1 MSRQEEEFE
10 PIGDEPEQYVP
21 AVFAHSAAEAEF
33 YRDLLKDHEIP
44 AVLGTEDEVADAE
57 RPIISR
63 GVPVLVPD
71 AFLEEA
77 SEVIADREDLDEYD
91 DELEDE
97 DDEDEEEELE
107 LADDT
112 EDDED
117 LDDEEEDEDEEEEEN
132 DEDEDEE
139 DEFVDD
145 EEEEEED
152 DEEEGAKEEGDEEEE
167 EKDEEEV

>member
-10 PIGDEPEQYVP
+10 PIGDEPVTYVP

-44 AVLGTEDEVADAE
+44 AILGTEDEVADAE

-91 DELEDE
+91 DEIE
-97 DDEDEEEELE
+97 
-107 LADDT
+107 
-112 EDDED
+112 
-117 LDDEEEDEDEEEEEN
+117 EEEDEDEEEELGIVDDTEE
-132 DEDEDEE
+132 DEDLDEEEDEEEDEEDEEDEDEE
-139 DEFVDD
+139 DEFTDEEDEEDEEPEEEVEEEED
-145 EEEEEED
+145 EEEEEEKG
-152 DEEEGAKEEGDEEEE
+152 EEEA
-167 EKDEEEV
+167 

>member
-97 DDEDEEEELE
+97 DDEDEEDELE
-107 LADDT
+107 LDDDT
-112 EDDED
+112 EEDEED
-117 LDDEEEDEDEEEEEN
+117 EEDEEEDEEEE
-132 DEDEDEE
+132 DDDE
-139 DEFVDD
+139 DEFVD
-145 EEEEEED
+145 EEEEEE
-152 DEEEGAKEEGDEEEE
+152 EEEEVEEDDEEEE
-167 EKDEEEV
+167 EKDQEEV